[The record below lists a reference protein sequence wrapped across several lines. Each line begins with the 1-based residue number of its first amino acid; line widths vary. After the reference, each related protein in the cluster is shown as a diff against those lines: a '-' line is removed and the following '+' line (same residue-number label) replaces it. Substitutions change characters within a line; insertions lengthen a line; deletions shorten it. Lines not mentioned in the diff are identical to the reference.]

1 MPFWQRLYVAATRV
15 KESDDDELA
24 YAYYCA
30 NVPKA
35 DEAIRPYRRN
45 VYANAYNARAMALYR
60 RHHIRK
66 LVQMVAKAAG
76 MDPQGRLSRAASA
89 LLWHVLRLRARSTA
103 AAAI

>member
-1 MPFWQRLYVAATRV
+1 MVRLNT
-15 KESDDDELA
+15 SM
-24 YAYYCA
+24 
-30 NVPKA
+30 
-35 DEAIRPYRRN
+35 
-45 VYANAYNARAMALYR
+45 ARAPR
-60 RHHIRK
+60 QVRT